1 MNFACVDVGST
12 FTKAVI
18 VDGEG
23 GLVAAAD
30 HRTTSDEDVLV
41 GLDNAV
47 KATGVEPDE
56 LLVCSSAGG
65 GLRLAVVG
73 YEMLV
78 TAQAGYRV
86 GLSAGAKV
94 VHVAAGKLDA
104 QGLSD
109 VKAAK
114 PDVILLVGGADG
126 GDEETILHNA
136 GRLKTT
142 STPIV
147 LAGNACAVPE
157 LKEILPRA
165 VVAENVLPAI
175 GKLNPGPARAAIR
188 EVFLRHVIGG
198 KHLSKGPRFARL
210 VKGAT
215 PDAVLTGVELLA
227 TMVTGDLLVVDVGG
241 ATTDVYS
248 VLKQVDEGDVAGVLA
263 AARTVEGDLGMRWS
277 SPGVV
282 AAAIQEKFIDEPI
295 LTVTDPSAASFET
308 DERLAGLAVAVALRR
323 HARGEALEPGGPR
336 RGGRDLR
343 AVELVV
349 GSGGVLRHRPP
360 AQAGAILETGL
371 RDDAGGW
378 PLPRSPHVVIDSS
391 YVLAVA
397 GLLAAEHREV
407 AVSLLESA
415 LT

>member
-1 MNFACVDVGST
+1 
-12 FTKAVI
+12 
-18 VDGEG
+18 
-23 GLVAAAD
+23 
-30 HRTTSDEDVLV
+30 
-41 GLDNAV
+41 
-47 KATGVEPDE
+47 
-56 LLVCSSAGG
+56 
-65 GLRLAVVG
+65 
-73 YEMLV
+73 
-78 TAQAGYRV
+78 
-86 GLSAGAKV
+86 
-94 VHVAAGKLDA
+94 
-104 QGLSD
+104 
-109 VKAAK
+109 
-114 PDVILLVGGADG
+114 
-126 GDEETILHNA
+126 
-136 GRLKTT
+136 
-142 STPIV
+142 
-147 LAGNACAVPE
+147 
-157 LKEILPRA
+157 
-165 VVAENVLPAI
+165 
-175 GKLNPGPARAAIR
+175 
-188 EVFLRHVIGG
+188 
-198 KHLSKGPRFARL
+198 